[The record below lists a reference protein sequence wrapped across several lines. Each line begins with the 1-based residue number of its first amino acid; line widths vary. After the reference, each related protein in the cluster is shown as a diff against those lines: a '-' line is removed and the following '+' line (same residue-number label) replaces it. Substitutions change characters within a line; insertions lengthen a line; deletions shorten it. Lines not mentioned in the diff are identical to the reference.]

1 MAKPNVLLLQALLKN
16 KNNIR
21 DGVVRIQDVVT
32 DYFKMGGKDL
42 EVNDR
47 AIIEEFFVKE
57 APSNVTSMDM
67 AKDLVKVDQNPQ
79 TPYSMA
85 NDLGKR
91 NPGLNFTDD
100 MTFGQVDEMKNNTS
114 AFPSFNTRE
123 NIGGVQDIKQGLG
136 SLPKG
141 VPGEVFDTKN
151 AARDEMAG
159 FINKMRGQGMS
170 NPDIAGVRR
179 VPGDEQKRTAEL
191 VVNQN
196 RMGADT
202 PIKQEFMEEF
212 TELQNTKG
220 PRFFKEEFQGYD
232 SFGDLVKN
240 KGIEAR
246 NAIVDDLELL
256 GVAENELMQIARS
269 ANEVAANNPF
279 APEAWITSIKQDLE
293 LSNINY
299 DMRFWDNYFDQ
310 LIDSTRKDP
319 PMFRYGGLV

>member
-1 MAKPNVLLLQALLKN
+1 MAKPNLLLLQVLTKN
-16 KNNIR
+16 RNAIR
-21 DGVVRIQDVVT
+21 DGVARIQDVVT
-32 DYFKMGGKDL
+32 DYFRSGGKDIQ
-42 EVNDR
+42 VSDR
-47 AIIEEFFVKE
+47 AIIEDFFVKE
-57 APSNVTSMDM
+57 APSNVTSMDI
-67 AKDLVKVDQNPQ
+67 AEPLVDLAQNPK

-85 NDLGKR
+85 NDLSKR
-91 NPGLNFTDD
+91 NPGLKFTDD
-100 MTFGQVDEMKNNTS
+100 MTFGEANEV
-114 AFPSFNTRE
+114 
-123 NIGGVQDIKQGLG
+123 KQGIG

-141 VPGEVFDTKN
+141 VPGEIFDAKN
-151 AARDEMAG
+151 AARDEAAT
-159 FINKMRGQGMS
+159 FIKAMRDKNIS
-170 NPDIAGVRR
+170 NTDIAGVRR

-202 PIKQEFMEEF
+202 SIKQGFMEEF
-212 TELQNTKG
+212 TELKNTKG
-220 PRFFKEEFQGYD
+220 PRFFKEEFLGYD
-232 SFGDLVKN
+232 SVGDMINN

-246 NAIVDDLELL
+246 NAIVDDLEIL

-310 LIDSTRKDP
+310 LIDSTRKEP
-319 PMFRYGGLV
+319 SMFKHGGLI

>member
-1 MAKPNVLLLQALLKN
+1 MAKPNVLLLQTLLKN

-21 DGVVRIQDVVT
+21 DGVFRIQDLVT
-32 DYFKMGGKDL
+32 DYFKSGGKDL
-42 EVNDR
+42 QINDR

-100 MTFGQVDEMKNNTS
+100 MTFGQVDEM
-114 AFPSFNTRE
+114 
-123 NIGGVQDIKQGLG
+123 KQGLG

-220 PRFFKEEFQGYD
+220 PRFFKDESMGYD
-232 SFGDLVKN
+232 SVGDMINN

-319 PMFRYGGLV
+319 AMFRYGGLV